1 LYDQSGNGRDVSQA
15 SASNQPTIVSNGG
28 IYKTGAYPSIRYTDT
43 SATYLV
49 TESYSPVEQG
59 GSGMPNFTLF
69 AVTGIPEASG
79 FDSIVSAGG
88 SEGSN
93 AIGGFKLRHL
103 KDGSGNIDSRIDI
116 AQAGVS
122 PHQASAESNNAT
134 ATSVNLNTSY
144 LDSTDDELFAQQS
157 SATSGTTT
165 TTLIPVSGQGGEND
179 NLKIGTD
186 MYNNSPRASY
196 LGEILEVILYTDSKK
211 SELSDLTNEINNF
224 YNI

>member
-15 SASNQPTIVSNGG
+15 SSSNQPTIVSNGG

-69 AVTGIPEASG
+69 AVTGIPEAAG

-93 AIGGFKLRHL
+93 GIGGFKLRHL
-103 KDGSGNIDSRIDI
+103 KDPSGNIDSRIDI

-122 PHQASAESNNAT
+122 PHQANAQSNNAT
-134 ATSVNLNTSY
+134 PQSVNLHTSY
-144 LDSTDDELFAQQS
+144 LDSTDDELFAQQN

-165 TTLIPVSGQGGEND
+165 TTLIPLSGQGAEND
-179 NLKIGTD
+179 NLKVGTD
-186 MYNNSPRASY
+186 MFNNSTRASY
-196 LGEILEVILYTDSKK
+196 LGEILEVILYTESKK
-211 SELSDLTNEINNF
+211 SELSQLTNEINNF